1 MSAWGTIDI
10 LNELR
15 SLKHPHIDYFL
26 PYRYPQWDAGPFED
40 VFIKFEETSQPWN
53 PWREW
58 YKNEAEFI
66 NDFLEDALTE
76 GKRLSFGGDPNIN
89 SHEKIVSTYY

>member
-15 SLKHPHIDYFL
+15 SLKHPHIDYF
-26 PYRYPQWDAGPFED
+26 PPSNPQWDSGPFED
-40 VFIKFEETSQPWN
+40 FFIKFEEASQA
-53 PWREW
+53 RRRRTRRV
-58 YKNEAEFI
+58 AECI

-76 GKRLSFGGDPNIN
+76 GKRLSFGGDPSIN
-89 SHEKIVSTYY
+89 SHEKILSTHY